1 MQAEIAA
8 RAEHRRQRREPRE
21 GVYKGFISAASA
33 LVDHLQP
40 VAMFDMSPSDDF
52 SPAFAERATELA
64 DEVRKEWLEVVL
76 AGPKSLAEIA
86 TKMERAGRSAAKASD
101 WLARHRT
108 SSNDTRQGFG
118 ISTDIVRDGLQ
129 EFIAGAQ
136 AALDD
141 DGTRR

>member
-33 LVDHLQP
+33 LVDHLYP
-40 VAMFDMSPSDDF
+40 VAMFDMSPHDDF

-64 DEVRKEWLEVVL
+64 AEVRKKWLEVVL
-76 AGPKSLAEIA
+76 AGPKSLAEVA
-86 TKMERAGRSAAKASD
+86 TKVDGASQSAAKASD
-101 WLARHRT
+101 WLARYRAD
-108 SSNDTRQGFG
+108 SDDTRRGFG
-118 ISTDIVRDGLQ
+118 ISAGIVRDGLK

-141 DGTRR
+141 DGTNR